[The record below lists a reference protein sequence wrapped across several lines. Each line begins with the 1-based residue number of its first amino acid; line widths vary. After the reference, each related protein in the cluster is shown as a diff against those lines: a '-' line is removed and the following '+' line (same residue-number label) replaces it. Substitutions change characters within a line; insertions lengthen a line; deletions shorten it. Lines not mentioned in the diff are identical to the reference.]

1 MSEYIR
7 HGAIKISYRENE
19 NWIILS
25 EIEQSIKKKIEQVGT
40 PLKDWDIKIN
50 RGILTGLN
58 EAFIISKEKK
68 DELIKADP
76 KSAEIIRPI
85 LRGRDIKKN
94 EINFSEKY
102 LIALFPS
109 KKYNIDN
116 YPAIKDW
123 LINGEWVQIKTKGN
137 PATPIGTGKER
148 LEQTGKTHIVNGIKF
163 RSRKKTSNKWF
174 ETQDSIGYWDDL
186 NRPKVAW
193 NRIASKKIFGIVP
206 PEFMVQDSVHFI
218 TGENLKYLTAV
229 LNSKL
234 FSWLMTKIIGDAAG
248 GNAGNASNVKDL
260 TIIKPTENIINKIS
274 ILLEEHDTD
283 EIDKIIY
290 NLYALTD
297 EEIRLVSSFE

>member
-174 ETQDSIGYWDDL
+174 ETQDSIGYWDDFSK
-186 NRPKVAW
+186 PK
-193 NRIASKKIFGIVP
+193 ILFS
-206 PEFMVQDSVHFI
+206 EMVQTPKFYLDKYNYFANDTVTFI
-218 TGENLKYLTAV
+218 SGENLDYLIKF
-229 LNSKL
+229 LNSKIV
-234 FSWLMTKIIGDAAG
+234 FGVFKFFYAG
-248 GNAGNASNVKDL
+248 GGLGEKGIRVKKTFLQDL
-260 TIIKPTENIINKIS
+260 PIPQIPLLAEN
-274 ILLEEHDTD
+274 DD
-283 EIDKIIY
+283 EIDREIQSI
-290 NLYALTD
+290 LALSD
-297 EEIRLVSSFE
+297 QEIDCLVEI